1 LGSIFVTWLQKG
13 GILAVLFLML
23 ISMLNFST
31 HITRSGNEESSF
43 VEIRQHLSEICGVMI
58 SDAARIAAVQKI
70 IRIINDYNSKLDE
83 SLKYQI
89 ANEIY
94 EMTLRYNNLDID
106 LICATITHESAK
118 TWRPDVVSPAGALGL
133 MQIMPYVGRSLS
145 EIEGIEWTTPEA
157 VLFDPIYNIRLGCRY
172 LSSLINLYH
181 LDGGLAAYNGGAY
194 RAAKWLKSGRNN
206 SILASETRGYVPAI
220 LELYGSFR
228 N

>member
-1 LGSIFVTWLQKG
+1 
-13 GILAVLFLML
+13 
-23 ISMLNFST
+23 MLNFST